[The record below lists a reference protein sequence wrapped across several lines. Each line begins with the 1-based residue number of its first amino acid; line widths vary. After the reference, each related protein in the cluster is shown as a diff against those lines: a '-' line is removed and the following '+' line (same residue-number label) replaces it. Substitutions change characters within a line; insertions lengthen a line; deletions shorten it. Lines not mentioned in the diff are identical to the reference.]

1 MALWKTA
8 YRMLAPGGRRSKLL
22 IFIFHQVLAEPDPL
36 RPYEP
41 DAEQFDWMVQH
52 IARNFSVLPL
62 AEAAARLADG
72 SLPPAAACITFDD
85 GYRNNAEL
93 ALPILL
99 RHGAVATFFVAS
111 SFLGQGRMWNDD
123 LNEAV
128 RQLGST
134 EVDWHAYG
142 LGAHRL
148 ATPADRLHCL
158 ETVLPRL
165 KYFPHGERARVA
177 RAIARAAGVADESRM
192 MMEADH
198 LARLIAGGMEI
209 GAHTCSH
216 PILSQI
222 GREEARDEIVRGRSE
237 LERMTGRPIRLFA
250 YPNGDTRRDLGQRDV
265 DLVRDLGFAC
275 AVITDPGFAVAA
287 TNPHMLPRFTP
298 WDRTPGR
305 FAMRCAM
312 ILAGRL

>member
-8 YRMLAPGGRRSKLL
+8 YRMLAPGGRRGKLL
-22 IFIFHQVLAEPDPL
+22 IFIFHQVLREPDPL

-62 AEAAARLADG
+62 ADAAARLAAG

-93 ALPILL
+93 ALPILR

-111 SFLGQGRMWNDD
+111 GFLGQGRMWNDD
-123 LNEAV
+123 LIEAV
-128 RQLGST
+128 RQLGSADA
-134 EVDWHAYG
+134 DWRAYG
-142 LGAHRL
+142 LGVHRL
-148 ATPADRLHCL
+148 TTPADRLQCL
-158 ETVLPRL
+158 ADVLPRL
-165 KYFPHGERARVA
+165 KYFPHAERASVA
-177 RAIARAAGVADESRM
+177 REVARAAGVAEESSM
-192 MMEADH
+192 MMEAEH
-198 LARLIAGGMEI
+198 LAQLIASGMEI
-209 GAHTCSH
+209 GAHTHSH
-216 PILSQI
+216 PILGQI
-222 GREEARDEIVRGRSE
+222 GPEEARAEVARGRSE
-237 LERMTGRPIRLFA
+237 LERMTGHPIRLFA

-287 TNPHMLPRFTP
+287 TNPYLLPRFTP

-305 FAMRCAM
+305 FAMRCSMA
-312 ILAGRL
+312 LAGRL